1 MLKHLTGIKNNNM
14 RKKVGQIDIDL
25 GVAPPEVNTGLDLWN
40 SGNYTTS
47 TVNNFDWVELIDSVG
62 NLVTIGFDG
71 YNNYI
76 LAQGTAL
83 QMSATTPGMLPPS
96 SSFGIEP
103 AGVLT
108 PSDTQMWLTVALIG
122 MGLIWVSR
130 KI

>member
-14 RKKVGQIDIDL
+14 RKKLGQIDIDL

-40 SGNYTTS
+40 SGDYTTS

-83 QMSATTPGMLPPS
+83 QCPPLLL
-96 SSFGIEP
+96 ECYP
-103 AGVLT
+103 RAHPLVLS
-108 PSDTQMWLTVALIG
+108 PQEF
-122 MGLIWVSR
+122 
-130 KI
+130 